1 MTENIE
7 IKNIKINQI
16 EENRKVKI
24 PYLTYEEEDSSILNN
39 KSGSKK
45 SKIPVFDLNNIFKIN
60 FSYDFDL
67 LKNLLESLINNQQET
82 QKEMLLIKKESEIKI
97 NELERKIIDMK
108 IENSDP
114 DLIKELQIKKDKLEI
129 ESEKIKNKVLK
140 EKNLPSDKGKYADQN
155 LEVNYIFLYILI
167 FYFRIKS
174 QKLKKKLQKYK
185 KILRKQIRN

>member
-24 PYLTYEEEDSSILNN
+24 PYLTYEDEDSSILNN

>member
-24 PYLTYEEEDSSILNN
+24 PYLTYEDEDSSILNN

-140 EKNLPSDKGKYADQN
+140 EKNLPSDKGKYAAQN

>member
-7 IKNIKINQI
+7 IKNIKINQF

-24 PYLTYEEEDSSILNN
+24 PYLTYEDEDSSILNN

>member
-24 PYLTYEEEDSSILNN
+24 PYLTYEDEDSSILNN
-39 KSGSKK
+39 KSGSKT

>member
-24 PYLTYEEEDSSILNN
+24 PYLTYEDEDSSILNN
-39 KSGSKK
+39 KSDSKK